1 MAVTIY
7 VENLPSDITEDG
19 LKDVFAQ
26 IGDVQSVRIKTDLLA
41 MLTSS
46 PKDYGV
52 VDMTLDVD
60 AYRAINCFE
69 GATFKNRKIHV
80 KEAYPLLEKAKTMF
94 DHLTDGYSLSGFRPL
109 ALAALNR
116 LREHN
121 KNN

>member
-1 MAVTIY
+1 MAVKIY
-7 VENLPSDITEDG
+7 VENLPSNITESG
-19 LKDVFAQ
+19 LKEVFSQ
-26 IGDVQSVRIKTDLLA
+26 IGDVQSVRIKTDLLT

-46 PKDYGV
+46 PQDYGI

-94 DHLTDGYSLSGFRPL
+94 DQLTDGYTLSGFSPL
-109 ALAALNR
+109 AAFNR
-116 LREHN
+116 FREHN

>member
-26 IGDVQSVRIKTDLLA
+26 IGDVQSVRIKTDLIA

-46 PKDYGV
+46 PRDYGI

-60 AYRAINCFE
+60 AYRAISCFE
-69 GATFKNRKIHV
+69 GATFKDRKIHV
-80 KEAYPLLEKAKTMF
+80 KEAYPLLEKAKNMF
-94 DHLTDGYSLSGFRPL
+94 DHLTDGYTLSGFSPL
-109 ALAALNR
+109 AAFNR
-116 LREHN
+116 LREHH